1 LRNARKCIEG
11 AVAGIVAAVFQ
22 YTPDNYAMRN
32 AIFPPHLI
40 TVSVNMEHYASFPVI
55 PACLAV
61 PLLVYNLSK
70 LPLAVIPVRD
80 NASIGIHGAGN
91 MTIGVLLLPSLC
103 SLSDVPAPKS
113 PYGSLSSSDF
123 HPGFR

>member
-1 LRNARKCIEG
+1 
-11 AVAGIVAAVFQ
+11 
-22 YTPDNYAMRN
+22 MRN

-70 LPLAVIPVRD
+70 LPLAVIRYGIMPPL
-80 NASIGIHGAGN
+80 AS
-91 MTIGVLLLPSLC
+91 MVL
-103 SLSDVPAPKS
+103 VI
-113 PYGSLSSSDF
+113 
-123 HPGFR
+123 

>member
-1 LRNARKCIEG
+1 
-11 AVAGIVAAVFQ
+11 
-22 YTPDNYAMRN
+22 MRN

-61 PLLVYNLSK
+61 PLLVYNLSN

-91 MTIGVLLLPSLC
+91 MTGIVIGVLLLPSLC
-103 SLSDVPAPKS
+103 SLSDVPAPRVHMVACPVLIS
-113 PYGSLSSSDF
+113 ILDSGNPASGIIHVYLSRPVCLLLYG
-123 HPGFR
+123 